1 MGGKYVPGKPVATY
15 QGGRWIEI
23 SYGAPI
29 KRGRDLFG
37 SGAAYGQALNA
48 GAPVW
53 RAGADVT
60 TRLKT
65 DVPLEIGGK
74 RIPSGEYS
82 LFVDLKPNNWTLI
95 VSTWAAQT
103 SYNPQDKTAL
113 WGSYGYTPDK
123 DVARAPMRLETLRQ
137 AFDQLTWS
145 FVDMTDTGGTLV
157 LIWDRTMA
165 MAPFK
170 VAPLGG

>member
-1 MGGKYVPGKPVATY
+1 MTTKVVAALALGMTAAAVLTVAQGTRAPSPRANASTEMGGKYVPGKPVATY

-53 RAGADVT
+53 RAGADMT

-65 DVPLEIGGK
+65 DVALDIGGK
-74 RIPSGEYS
+74 
-82 LFVDLKPNNWTLI
+82 
-95 VSTWAAQT
+95 
-103 SYNPQDKTAL
+103 
-113 WGSYGYTPDK
+113 
-123 DVARAPMRLETLRQ
+123 
-137 AFDQLTWS
+137 
-145 FVDMTDTGGTLV
+145 
-157 LIWDRTMA
+157 
-165 MAPFK
+165 
-170 VAPLGG
+170 